1 MRAPKL
7 NTHQK
12 AFRINL
18 HAAKYGTF
26 AEIGAGQEVARWFF
40 HVGGAAGTVAKTISA
55 YDMAI
60 SDAIYGPADIYVSRH
75 RLQSMLDHEYALLGQ
90 RLTDKHGSQTTLFV
104 FADTVA
110 TRSYSRQQDGHG
122 WLGVRFQHEPHSRP
136 SDIIIHCR
144 ILDREPVRE
153 QEALGILGVN
163 LIYGAFY
170 HHRGPSALIGSLLD
184 DLTHERIEVDM
195 IKFSGPCFRDVDN
208 RLMSLQLVKQGF
220 TDAAMFAADGEVVQP
235 AEILHRKPVL
245 IERGSFRPIT
255 NSTLDMIQR
264 VHARL
269 LEELQAIRPEDR
281 GEEPIVVMEMSLENL
296 LSGRRLDHSDFLAR
310 VDILAALGKTVM
322 ISTYAHYWRLA
333 AYLRRYTPEA
343 IGFIMGVP
351 HLKEL
356 FREKYYTELD
366 GGVLESMGRLFK
378 RGVKLYV
385 YPSKDAESAEVV
397 TAEKMEVPQPLRHL
411 HAHLLENRLIE
422 SIRDVSEKE
431 LHIFPRDVLGRIQRG
446 DPSWEKMVPPVAVE
460 IIKSRR
466 IFGYRPAPSR
476 ELELV

>member
-1 MRAPKL
+1 MRAARL

-12 AFRINL
+12 ASRINL
-18 HAAKYGTF
+18 AAAKYGTF

-60 SDAIYGPADIYVSRH
+60 SDAIYGRTDRYVSRQ
-75 RLQSMLDHEYALLGQ
+75 RLAAMLDHEYGLLQERVPNRQG
-90 RLTDKHGSQTTLFV
+90 DATTFFV
-104 FADTVA
+104 FADTVT
-110 TRSYSRQQDGHG
+110 TRSHTRHEDGHG
-122 WLGVRFQHEPHSRP
+122 WLGVRFQHEPGSSP
-136 SDIIIHCR
+136 SDIIIHIR
-144 ILDREPVRE
+144 ILDLEPARE

-170 HHRGPSALIGSLLD
+170 HYHQPAALIRSLLD

-195 IKFSGPCFRDVDN
+195 IKFSGPSFRNVDN
-208 RLMSLQLVKQGF
+208 RLMSLQLVQQGF
-220 TDAAMFAADGEVVQP
+220 TDAAMFAPDGEVVQP

-255 NSTLDMIQR
+255 NSTLDMVQR

-269 LEELQAIRPEDR
+269 LDERHVRQP
-281 GEEPIVVMEMSLENL
+281 GQTGQEPVVVMEMSLENL
-296 LSGRRLDHSDFLAR
+296 LSGKHLDHMDFLAR
-310 VDILAALGKTVM
+310 VDILAALDKTVM
-322 ISTYAHYWRLA
+322 VSTYAHYWRLA
-333 AYLRRYTPEA
+333 AYLRRYTPEP

-378 RGVKLYV
+378 RGVTLYV
-385 YPSKDAESAEVV
+385 YPSKDTESAGVI
-397 TAEKMEVPQPLRHL
+397 TAERMEVPESLRHVY
-411 HAHLLENRLIE
+411 AHLLENRLIE
-422 SIRDVSEKE
+422 PIADVSEKE
-431 LHIFPRDVLGRIQRG
+431 LHLFPRDALAKIQRG
-446 DPSWEKMVPPVAVE
+446 DPSWETMVPPAAVT
-460 IIKSRR
+460 IIKARR
-466 IFGYRPAPSR
+466 IFGYRPSPRRQLQPA
-476 ELELV
+476 